1 MDRLERAKRNVVIA
15 NRILAANRVLD
26 AYGHVSVR
34 HPLDPDKYLLAR
46 SLSPGIV
53 DVDDSQMM
61 RIGDIGI
68 CSCGHISIAVSGSG
82 ITEGS
87 NGMGVHRVG
96 DVGITNGPGTYVAV
110 TGSGIT
116 DSE

>member
-1 MDRLERAKRNVVIA
+1 MGQQVC
-15 NRILAANRVLD
+15 RVGD
-26 AYGHVSVR
+26 VGVGVCFGHPVPTPFVTIFVSG
-34 HPLDPDKYLLAR
+34 D
-46 SLSPGIV
+46 GIV

-87 NGMGVHRVG
+87 NGMEVHRVG